1 MTIHRNITTC
11 NRWPGRDGNSVE
23 WIVLHYTAN
32 TNQPDLAVNEC
43 ALFKD
48 VYHGASAHF
57 FVDETSVWQSVELYD
72 TAWHCGDNPPSRNGC
87 TNRNS
92 IGIEMCNVYQNGVY
106 SISEKTVARTVEL
119 VIWLLDQYPN
129 AKLCRHYDVTGK
141 ICPQPWVNN
150 PTLWENFKKRVEE
163 NKPMTPAERVELNK
177 LKLRVDELEKA
188 AAKLEKNDTKLDKE
202 MVSTKD
208 TIEDLEGRIAVV
220 DERTGVR
227 YRYLNEVP
235 AWARP
240 TIKKLL
246 NKRFLKGD
254 DGNLA
259 LTYDLVRGFV
269 VNDRAGD
276 YDL

>member
-11 NRWPGRDGNSVE
+11 NRWPGRAGNSVE

-43 ALFKD
+43 MLFKD
-48 VYHGASAHF
+48 VYYGASAHF
-57 FVDETSVWQSVELYD
+57 FVDDNEVWQSVELYD

-150 PTLWENFKKRVEE
+150 PALWENFKKRVEE

-188 AAKLEKNDTKLDKE
+188 AAKLEKDVVKVDKE

-227 YRYLNEVP
+227 YRYINEVP
-235 AWARP
+235 EWARP

-246 NKRFLKGD
+246 NKKFLKGE

-276 YDL
+276 YNL